1 MKTKKTIQLQSL
13 LIAFVLSAWF
23 VSSCSKS
30 DAPAPTNFSSLNTAI
45 TSAQTLL
52 SSTTEGTAAGQ
63 YIRGSQAI
71 LQAAITAAQAVA
83 NNKQSTQAQ
92 VTAAT
97 AQLNAAI
104 TTYQGAVVTAIDPTN
119 LVGQWTFDEL
129 TTAAAGTS
137 VKDYSGNNNNGTI
150 KAGHPYFSSGAGLP
164 WSGYTVT
171 SNVPTQTADRYG
183 NANKALYFTAGA
195 NVEVPYNTQ
204 LNPGQISISVWV
216 KADTLVGNPN
226 KYWANNYIVSMNR
239 WNGYKF
245 QIQDTPRP
253 FFTAH
258 ASGFNTPPLGTSAD
272 TTYYDRD
279 MNVGKLTPI
288 NKWYHLVVTFGGGH
302 EIFYINGI
310 QIYDWTNVPGTI
322 VNISSKPVNL
332 TIGQDLPTSMYST
345 NSNSP
350 YYVNWGGYFIGAI
363 DDLRIYKTV
372 LTSTEVTS
380 IYNLEKP

>member
-1 MKTKKTIQLQSL
+1 MKTKNAIRLPSL
-13 LIAFVLSAWF
+13 LLAFVLAAWF

-30 DAPAPTNFSSLNTAI
+30 DTPAPVDFSALNTAI
-45 TSAQTLL
+45 TSAQNLL
-52 SSTTEGTAAGQ
+52 STTTEGTASGQ
-63 YIRGSQAI
+63 YTRGSQAI
-71 LQAAITAAQAVA
+71 LQAAVTAAQAVA
-83 NNKQSTQAQ
+83 SNKQSTQAQ
-92 VTAAT
+92 VTAAV
-97 AQLNAAI
+97 AQLTAAVA
-104 TTYQGAVVTAIDPTN
+104 TYQAAAVVPIDPTN

-129 TTAAAGTS
+129 TTAAVGTS
-137 VKDYSGNNNNGTI
+137 VKDYSGNNFNGTI
-150 KAGHPYFSSGAGLP
+150 KAGHSYFSTTAGLP

-183 NANKALYFTAGA
+183 NANKALHFTAGA
-195 NVEVPYNTQ
+195 NVEVPYNSL
-204 LNPGQISISVWV
+204 LNPSQISISVWV
-216 KADTLVGNPN
+216 KADSLVGDPN

-239 WNGYKF
+239 WSGWKF

-253 FFTAH
+253 FFTVH
-258 ASGFNTPPLGTSAD
+258 ASGFNNPPLGTSAD

-279 MNVGKLTPI
+279 MNVGKLVPL

-310 QIYDWTNVPGTI
+310 QIYDWNNVPGTI
-322 VNISSKPVNL
+322 VNLSSKPVNL
-332 TIGQDLPTSMYST
+332 TIGQDLPTSVYST

-363 DDLRIYKTV
+363 DDLRIYKTAI
-372 LTSTEVTS
+372 SAAEVTS